1 MDKLSQRTGFAVE
14 ALSEFEFMVKRG
26 GGTTADME
34 AAIRRL
40 ARSMGDARDGV
51 KEAADAF
58 GRLGLAADDL
68 VDDNG
73 ELRQIDEILP
83 MIADGMKDLQ
93 SSADRMD
100 IAQTIL
106 GRGGTKLLPALQEGS
121 DALREMREEME
132 KYGGAMSSEFSGK
145 SAAFVD
151 AQTNL
156 ANATDR
162 LKEALAEPF
171 LEPFTAAINSL
182 AESIAGAK
190 EAAGDNAGKTA
201 DKVGS
206 VVEFAQ
212 WLWDATEWLAS
223 VTGNQVGPP
232 LPTPGDQ
239 DNLSYPGEPGYGLF
253 VNGTT
258 PEMMPWYERF
268 GTDPATRGVG
278 VPGNRDF
285 TAPAMGAVG
294 NTRAEYEANRAAA
307 ALADSFVP
315 VAQPI
320 FSPKDYGAGSDSD
333 EDVSSLF
340 VDVEQD
346 IASGLDEVM
355 DKGSDFEVEM
365 AAIGENFASNFS
377 SGVGQAFADAIVYAE
392 DFGDAMSG
400 IFKQLM
406 AQMIQ
411 QVVTA
416 GLNSIF
422 PGLGLV
428 AKSASSDKVASPE
441 SKGGL
446 PPVALATFGKTN
458 YYAGVEYRK
467 AYV

>member
-1 MDKLSQRTGFAVE
+1 
-14 ALSEFEFMVKRG
+14 
-26 GGTTADME
+26 
-34 AAIRRL
+34 
-40 ARSMGDARDGV
+40 
-51 KEAADAF
+51 
-58 GRLGLAADDL
+58 
-68 VDDNG
+68 
-73 ELRQIDEILP
+73 
-83 MIADGMKDLQ
+83 
-93 SSADRMD
+93 
-100 IAQTIL
+100 
-106 GRGGTKLLPALQEGS
+106 
-121 DALREMREEME
+121 
-132 KYGGAMSSEFSGK
+132 
-145 SAAFVD
+145 
-151 AQTNL
+151 
-156 ANATDR
+156 
-162 LKEALAEPF
+162 
-171 LEPFTAAINSL
+171 
-182 AESIAGAK
+182 
-190 EAAGDNAGKTA
+190 
-201 DKVGS
+201 
-206 VVEFAQ
+206 
-212 WLWDATEWLAS
+212 
-223 VTGNQVGPP
+223 

-428 AKSASSDKVASPE
+428 AKSASSGKVASPE